1 MIKKNC
7 RSVSTVNGE
16 VTFFDK
22 RSTNQIQ
29 QYKRNQTY
37 ETVGFNSKAVR
48 MCFLEKNLLLI
59 YFASLTDK
67 NNTVIQLDV
76 EKNLV
81 FIFSQTLNPGVS
93 VHLT

>member
-1 MIKKNC
+1 
-7 RSVSTVNGE
+7 
-16 VTFFDK
+16 
-22 RSTNQIQ
+22 
-29 QYKRNQTY
+29 
-37 ETVGFNSKAVR
+37 

-81 FIFSQTLNPGVS
+81 FIFSQTLNPGVG

>member
-1 MIKKNC
+1 
-7 RSVSTVNGE
+7 
-16 VTFFDK
+16 
-22 RSTNQIQ
+22 
-29 QYKRNQTY
+29 
-37 ETVGFNSKAVR
+37 

-59 YFASLTDK
+59 YFTSLTDK

-81 FIFSQTLNPGVS
+81 FIFNQQQQQTLNPRVG

>member
-1 MIKKNC
+1 M
-7 RSVSTVNGE
+7 SFL
-16 VTFFDK
+16 FFYLFIYLFFYD
-22 RSTNQIQ
+22 
-29 QYKRNQTY
+29 
-37 ETVGFNSKAVR
+37 TVGFNSKAVR
-48 MCFLEKNLLLI
+48 MCFLKKNLLLI

-81 FIFSQTLNPGVS
+81 FIFSQQQQQTLNTGVG

>member
-1 MIKKNC
+1 
-7 RSVSTVNGE
+7 
-16 VTFFDK
+16 
-22 RSTNQIQ
+22 
-29 QYKRNQTY
+29 
-37 ETVGFNSKAVR
+37 

-59 YFASLTDK
+59 YFTSLTDK

-81 FIFSQTLNPGVS
+81 FIFNQQQQQTLNPGVG

>member
-1 MIKKNC
+1 
-7 RSVSTVNGE
+7 
-16 VTFFDK
+16 
-22 RSTNQIQ
+22 
-29 QYKRNQTY
+29 
-37 ETVGFNSKAVR
+37 
-48 MCFLEKNLLLI
+48 MCFLKKNLLLI

-81 FIFSQTLNPGVS
+81 FIFSQQQQQTLNPGVG